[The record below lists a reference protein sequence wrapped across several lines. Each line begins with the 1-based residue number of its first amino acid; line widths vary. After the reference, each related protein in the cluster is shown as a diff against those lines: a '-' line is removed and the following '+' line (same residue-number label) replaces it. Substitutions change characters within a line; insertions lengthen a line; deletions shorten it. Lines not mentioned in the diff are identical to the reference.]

1 MHFML
6 SYAWNYSRHVTKA
19 AMPTV
24 KVVENE
30 EMHEQDDYMNDYDH
44 MMNDHY
50 DYMTTEYYEDHLDEY
65 SPPTE
70 R

>member
-1 MHFML
+1 ML
-6 SYAWNYSRHVTKA
+6 TI
-19 AMPTV
+19 

-44 MMNDHY
+44 MVNDHY